1 MSERAS
7 LFKTHY
13 FIDFDNTISQVDI
26 WDTLM
31 KTCDPARW
39 RSVVGDYVEG
49 KISSRQCNLE
59 LAQSVTLNEIEAR
72 NIVAEIGIDRTF
84 HDFVAWAGRK
94 KYPLMI
100 LSDGYQF
107 YIDQLLTH
115 EGLESIPVFCNRMV
129 WTEGGIEVEFPLYK
143 EDCERD
149 MAHCKC
155 QHVLA
160 ADNCRKVYIGDGVSD
175 TCAAAKCD
183 LVYAKCNLLD
193 YCREYEIAHH
203 PFANFMDVIER
214 EETYLETIPANAE
227 ISVEPQV

>member
-1 MSERAS
+1 MSEQAT
-7 LFKTHY
+7 LLNTQY
-13 FIDFDNTISQVDI
+13 FIDFDNTISQIDI

-31 KTCDPARW
+31 KTCDPVRW
-39 RSVVGDYVEG
+39 RSVVGAYVEG

-59 LAQSVTLNEIEAR
+59 LAQSVKLNEIEAR
-72 NIVAEIGIDRTF
+72 NLVEKIGVDPTF

-94 KYPLMI
+94 KFPLMI

-107 YIDQLLTH
+107 YIDQLLGR

-160 ADNCRKVYIGDGVSD
+160 ANGCRKVYIGDGVSD
-175 TCAAAKCD
+175 TCAASKCD
-183 LVYAKCNLLD
+183 FVYAKCNLLE
-193 YCREYEIAHH
+193 YCRERQLAHD
-203 PFANFMDVIER
+203 PFANFLDVIER
-214 EETYLETIPANAE
+214 EDMFFDDLSENAE
-227 ISVEPQV
+227 ILVL